1 MLLMRIKM
9 PKKNVIKAVMYVEE
23 DPITMPYDKLDK
35 LFKARCKEGKI
46 NHYSVVSNP
55 KKVKKA

>member
-1 MLLMRIKM
+1 M

-35 LFKARCKEGKI
+35 LFKARCKKGKI